1 MAKSFIAECV
11 IDHARSVAKRLDCEE
26 ISHLHVIAAARR
38 WREELFDE
46 KFPGIW
52 LTLSA
57 RLEATRGSSINPPRL
72 PEQVDAEVSDIATM
86 EDLWTYVSTLIK
98 SSGLVANSDGSRPTI
113 APRGAP
119 QAAPRRRPSAKP
131 KGKSSVS
138 ERTGIEGFPF
148 GITKSLIDRV
158 STFLNVSPDE
168 ILRVVVADAWWISR
182 RVIGE
187 DNQTVLD
194 EIATELGI
202 EKQSI
207 RSALQLSELVRDIKT
222 ATKTGASRMASQ
234 LAFAYVDHADWS
246 AAVDE
251 NYSEDESRRVD
262 EVKELL
268 LAQLNH
274 EVDSEVEATL
284 IFESK
289 FGQLIGMQEVKR
301 QIRTFVDTMVLNA
314 RRAKRGKKVEPQR
327 MHMVFLGNPGTGKTT
342 VARLYGN
349 LLKDLGIMASAK
361 FTECDASTFA
371 AGVYIGE
378 AEKAMNKTVED
389 SLDGILFVDEAYALN
404 DPYNMDNKQGHGLRA
419 TNVLVKRMEDYR
431 DRLCV
436 IFAGYTEPT
445 MNYIHANPGMPSRIG
460 CYITFP
466 DYSPDEILQ
475 LTSRIAG
482 RKSAILGEGTRERIA
497 ALVEL
502 ERESGSFGNART
514 VEKIIEAAQRR
525 CASRCARLGSL
536 ATERALQTLLL
547 EDLDDLPPVKS
558 EPAYRDPRYL

>member
-1 MAKSFIAECV
+1 MAKSFIAECI
-11 IDHARSVAKRLDCEE
+11 IDHTRSVAKRLDCEE

-57 RLEATRGSSINPPRL
+57 RLEETRGSSINPPRL
-72 PEQVDAEVSDIATM
+72 PEQVNAGLNDVETM
-86 EDLWTYVSTLIK
+86 DDLWKHIAVLID
-98 SSGLVANSDGSRPTI
+98 SSGLVASSNEVTQRLSSGR
-113 APRGAP
+113 AP
-119 QAAPRRRPSAKP
+119 QRTPRQRPKTKST
-131 KGKSSVS
+131 GKSNDTEKPS
-138 ERTGIEGFPF
+138 TDGFPF
-148 GITKSLIDRV
+148 GITKSLIERV
-158 STFLNVSPDE
+158 STFLNVIPDE
-168 ILRVVVADAWWISR
+168 ILQVVVADAWWISR

-187 DNQTVLD
+187 ETQSVLHQIAA
-194 EIATELGI
+194 EIGI
-202 EKQSI
+202 EPHSI
-207 RSALQLSELVRDIKT
+207 RSEPQLSDLVRNVNA

-251 NYSEDESRRVD
+251 NYSEDESKRVD
-262 EVKELL
+262 EIKELL
-268 LAQLNH
+268 LTQLNH

-284 IFESK
+284 TFESK
-289 FGQLIGMQEVKR
+289 FSQLIGMQEVKR

-349 LLKDLGIMASAK
+349 LLKDLGFMASAK

-445 MNYIHANPGMPSRIG
+445 MKYIHANPGMPSRIG

-475 LTSRIAG
+475 LTSRIAD
-482 RKSAILGEGTRERIA
+482 RKGAILGEGTCERIA
-497 ALVEL
+497 ALVES

-514 VEKIIEAAQRR
+514 VEKIIEGAQRQ
-525 CASRCARLGSL
+525 CASRCAKLGPL

-547 EDLDDLPPVKS
+547 EDLDELPPVES
-558 EPAYRDPRYL
+558 EPEHRDPRYL